1 MIQSVTAAAGTASDR
16 KGHIIMLD
24 LVETN
29 AAARMQMQDGDTY
42 TARHHNPSDVS
53 LYEQFAG
60 IKRVPLEAMLPRQ
73 LDAQYLESEQTVEE
87 PVRLDNYSALMNTTT
102 GALLDTRPISKHYAL
117 VPHAPVFEEQAR
129 QLEASEMPT
138 NNVEVLDRVYG
149 HGKRVHRTIVFHDL
163 QQAVTNRAGIPDA
176 VRCRMDIFN
185 SVDMSWA
192 FQIFSGAYRDLCRN
206 TLVFGGQKAYH
217 QRKIHKGDISP
228 AAMIAKAT
236 NGLEHWSQNSEQMK
250 LWQQVGITDKQFGD
264 ILKETICHK
273 KTKAADVDAKL
284 AINERRLNWLL
295 ERFNEEKAELGSTM
309 WGAYNALT
317 HYATHLPMSRD
328 SNNNREMVASRRNN
342 EVRAVIDSPSWQYL
356 EGIAA

>member
-1 MIQSVTAAAGTASDR
+1 
-16 KGHIIMLD
+16 MLD
-24 LVETN
+24 LVQTN
-29 AAARMQMQDGDTY
+29 AVERMQTMDGD
-42 TARHHNPSDVS
+42 AFVSRHHNPADVS
-53 LYEQFAG
+53 LYEQMAG
-60 IKRVPLEAMLPRQ
+60 IRRVPLEAMLPRK
-73 LDAQYLESEQTVEE
+73 LDAQYLEPGQEVEE

-117 VPHAPVFEEQAR
+117 VPHAPVFAEQAR
-129 QLEASEMPT
+129 QLEASDMPT
-138 NNVEVLDRVYG
+138 NHVEVLDRVYG
-149 HGKRVHRTIVFHDL
+149 HGKRVHRTIIFHDL
-163 QQAVTNRAGIPDA
+163 QQSVTNKAGVPDN

-206 TLVFGGQKAYH
+206 TLVFGGEKAYH

-236 NGLEHWSQNSEQMK
+236 NGLENWSQNSEQMRR
-250 LWQQVGITDKQFGD
+250 WQSIGMSDREFAN

-284 AINERRLNWLL
+284 AVNERRLNWLL
-295 ERFNEEKAELGSTM
+295 ERFNEEKAELGATM

-317 HYATHLPMSRD
+317 HYATHLPMSRE
-328 SNNNREMVASRRNN
+328 SNTNREMVATRRNN

-356 EGIAA
+356 EGAAA

>member
-1 MIQSVTAAAGTASDR
+1 
-16 KGHIIMLD
+16 
-24 LVETN
+24 
-29 AAARMQMQDGDTY
+29 
-42 TARHHNPSDVS
+42 
-53 LYEQFAG
+53 
-60 IKRVPLEAMLPRQ
+60 
-73 LDAQYLESEQTVEE
+73 
-87 PVRLDNYSALMNTTT
+87 VRLDNYSALMNTTT

>member
-1 MIQSVTAAAGTASDR
+1 
-16 KGHIIMLD
+16 MLD
-24 LVETN
+24 LVTTN
-29 AAARMQMQDGDTY
+29 AAARHFEQGDMFG
-42 TARHHNPSDVS
+42 ARHNDPSDVS

-60 IKRVPLEAMLPRQ
+60 IKKVPIEALVPVK
-73 LDAQYLESEQTVEE
+73 LAGDYLEPDQTVER
-87 PVRLDNYSALMNTTT
+87 PQRMDNYFALMNTETN
-102 GALLDTRPISKHYAL
+102 ALLDTRPISRHYAL
-117 VPHAPVFEEQAR
+117 VPHAPVFREQAA
-129 QLEASEMPT
+129 QLAASDMPT
-138 NNVEVLDRVYG
+138 DNVEVLDRVYG
-149 HGKRVHRTIVFHDL
+149 HGKRVHRTIIFHDL
-163 QQAVTNRAGIPDA
+163 EKVITNKGGKQDA

-228 AAMIAKAT
+228 EAMIAKAT
-236 NGLEHWSQNSEQMK
+236 NGLEHWSQNSEQMER
-250 LWQQVGITDKQFGD
+250 WQSIGMSDKEFAD

-273 KTKAADVDAKL
+273 KTRAADVEAKL

-317 HYATHLPMSRD
+317 HYATHLPMSRE
-328 SNNNREMVASRRNN
+328 SNTNREMVASRRNN
-342 EVRAVIDSPSWQYL
+342 EVRTVIDSPSWRYL
-356 EGIAA
+356 EQVAA